1 MIGAHLEDVHAG
13 LAAVLAAGHP
23 LYLNE
28 VKGVDLLTQ
37 LLSDLDVGHV
47 VDLSP
52 TSGALAAAAAMKNIT
67 YDGLCFNDMH
77 KQWLEDVT
85 NRTMLK
91 VLTVAEA
98 DAKNHDKGLAEDI
111 KKYFAASISDA
122 EKLMSNPAPEEENDK
137 PTQMYVDEDEE
148 A

>member
-1 MIGAHLEDVHAG
+1 
-13 LAAVLAAGHP
+13 
-23 LYLNE
+23 
-28 VKGVDLLTQ
+28 
-37 LLSDLDVGHV
+37 
-47 VDLSP
+47 
-52 TSGALAAAAAMKNIT
+52 
-67 YDGLCFNDMH
+67 MH

-98 DAKNHDKGLAEDI
+98 DAKNQDKGLAEDI

-122 EKLMSNPAPEEENDK
+122 EKLMSNPDPPNEENDK
-137 PTQMYVDEDEE
+137 PTQMYVDEDEDE

>member
-1 MIGAHLEDVHAG
+1 M
-13 LAAVLAAGHP
+13 
-23 LYLNE
+23 
-28 VKGVDLLTQ
+28 DLLMQ

-98 DAKNHDKGLAEDI
+98 DAKNHDKGFADDI

-122 EKLMSNPAPEEENDK
+122 EKLMSNPTPPKPKEEEVDK